1 MWQRSTMMQRVLF
14 TLVLLLVAAGA
25 SSACYSPTLPLP
37 PPSRDGLSVEAPDA
51 DGYVLVAGD
60 PGVMEYGDQSVITNL
75 STLYGWIVPVE
86 EDASFQVRVE
96 ASGGDWLSVPRR
108 AGYDS
113 SPAIEIQVPSP

>member
-1 MWQRSTMMQRVLF
+1 MEIKASRAGCTVLR
-14 TLVLLLVAAGA
+14 LRLKWGRKAAVRQA
-25 SSACYSPTLPLP
+25 MFMEKP
-37 PPSRDGLSVEAPDA
+37 PDA

-60 PGVMEYGDQSVITNL
+60 PGVMEYGDQAVITNL

-86 EDASFQVRVE
+86 EDGSFQVRVE
-96 ASGGDWLSVPRR
+96 AGGGDWLSVQRR